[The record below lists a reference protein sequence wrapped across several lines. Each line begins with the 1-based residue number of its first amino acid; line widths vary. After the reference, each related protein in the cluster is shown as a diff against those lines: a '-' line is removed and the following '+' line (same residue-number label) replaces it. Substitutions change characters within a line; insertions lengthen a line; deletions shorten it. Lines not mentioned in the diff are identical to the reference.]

1 MTPERRAI
9 VSIVAAVSVLALV
22 TVIIF
27 VFGVIPLPNFPALA
41 DQPDPSIPGT
51 VAYVTHGR
59 DSCMYTVPA
68 SGGPAQDVWCGQYAD
83 VPGWTPDG
91 LLVVTDYFA
100 EPVYVLIDPATGS
113 EVDRVR
119 IGTGSDGGPEPY
131 RYDLRRQRPDG
142 AVVFTDWKGDGAAT
156 VRVRFADGTER
167 TILSIA
173 DAPRDYNFPDAQWSP
188 DGSRLLISDSAGRLI
203 IANVEGEANPRVVAH
218 DQETWANN
226 AAWYIPGYDTYTVEI
241 PGR

>member
-1 MTPERRAI
+1 MTPERRAV
-9 VSIVAAVSVLALV
+9 VSIVAAVSVLAVV

-27 VFGVIPLPNFPALA
+27 VFGVIPLPEFPSLT

-59 DSCMYTVPA
+59 ESCISTVPA
-68 SGGPAQDVWCGQYAD
+68 SGGSATEVWCGQYAD
-83 VPGWTPDG
+83 VPAWTPDG

-119 IGTGSDGGPEPY
+119 IEGDSDGGPVPY
-131 RYDLRRQRPDG
+131 PFDLRRQRPDG
-142 AVVFTDWKGDGAAT
+142 AVVFTDWQGDGAAT

-167 TILSIA
+167 TILSVD
-173 DAPRDYNFPDAQWSP
+173 DAPGDYNFSDAQWSP

-203 IANVEGEANPRVVAH
+203 IANVEGEANPRVVAR

-226 AAWYIPGYDTYTVEI
+226 AAWYIPGNDTYTVDLPE
-241 PGR
+241 R

>member
-1 MTPERRAI
+1 MNPERRAI
-9 VSIVAAVSVLALV
+9 VSIVAAVSVLVVV
-22 TVIIF
+22 TAIILI
-27 VFGVIPLPNFPALA
+27 FGVIPLPDFPSLTE
-41 DQPDPSIPGT
+41 QSDPSIPGT
-51 VAYVTHGR
+51 IAYVVHDR
-59 DSCMYTVPA
+59 ASCIYTVPA
-68 SGGPAQDVWCGQYAD
+68 SGGQPAEVWCGQYAD
-83 VPGWTPDG
+83 VPGWTSDG

-131 RYDLRRQRPDG
+131 PYDLRRQRPDG
-142 AVVFTDWKGDGAAT
+142 AVVFTDWKGDGAST

-167 TILSIA
+167 AILTVEN
-173 DAPRDYNFPDAQWSP
+173 APRDYNFSDAQWSP

-203 IANVEGEANPRVVAH
+203 VAKAEGEANPRVVVR
-218 DQETWANN
+218 DQETWAYN
-226 AAWYIPGYDTYTVEI
+226 AAWYIPGNDTYTVDV